1 MTATTEALQGRL
13 PCVLVQGAD
22 RSTFGLVSEWLAGE
36 GWRVSESACP
46 GETPAL
52 VLVDVPY
59 PRHDGAERLHRIAR
73 AHPGAPVIALSPTFF
88 GSVLCTG
95 DCADALGVA
104 GVLPKPVSREA
115 LIDGVRKLARR

>member
-1 MTATTEALQGRL
+1 MTLKTDASPGDA

-22 RSTFGLVSEWLAGE
+22 RATFGLVSEWLAGDD
-36 GWRVSESACP
+36 WRVSETALP
-46 GETPAL
+46 DITPAL

-59 PRHDGAERLHRIAR
+59 PRHDGAQHLKRIAQ
-73 AHPGAPVIALSPTFF
+73 AHLGVPLIALSPTFF

-95 DCADALGVA
+95 VCADSLGVA

-115 LIDGVRKLARR
+115 LIAGVRKLARR

>member
-1 MTATTEALQGRL
+1 MTMKTDVPAGRA

-22 RSTFGLVSEWLAGE
+22 RATFGLVSEWLAAD
-36 GWRVSESACP
+36 GWCVSEVALP
-46 GETPAL
+46 GEAPAL
-52 VLVDVPY
+52 VLADVPY
-59 PRHDGAERLHRIAR
+59 PRHNGAKHLQHIAQ